1 MKEGGIN
8 MEWWMVFAFFIGGL
22 IVFLLAGFPVAFS
35 FLLMDVLGILVFMGV
50 PGLKNVT
57 LGIFSSLSIFTVTP
71 VPLFILMGELMFH
84 SHVADIALDIMD
96 RWLGRV
102 PGRLGV
108 LAAASGTIFAAT
120 SGSTMANTAMLGTIL
135 MPEMRKRGYSVAM
148 SVGPIIG
155 SGGLAMLI
163 PPSALAVILA
173 SISGI
178 SVGGLLMAG
187 VIPGVLLG
195 AIFAAYIILR
205 AWHDPSCAP
214 NYAVPPIP
222 LREKLILT
230 VKHLVPIGF
239 IIFAVIGVIILGL
252 ATPTEAAASGTIATF
267 VVTLIYRC
275 FNWKVLKAA
284 LKGSIEIWVMVF
296 MIIGASTTFS
306 MILAYTGATK
316 GLMGL
321 IQDLH
326 VHPILILIAMQVIV
340 GFLGCLMDGVSIMMI
355 CLPVF
360 MPISTALGF
369 DPIWFGV
376 LFLINI
382 EMGQLTPPFGML
394 LFVMKGVAPPDIT
407 MEQIIWAA
415 VPYMIFDIIVMAV
428 IMIWPPVALWLPR
441 LIGQ

>member
-1 MKEGGIN
+1 
-8 MEWWMVFAFFIGGL
+8 MEWWMVLTFFLGGL
-22 IVFLLAGFPVAFS
+22 IILLLARFPVAFA
-35 FLLMDVLGILVFMGV
+35 FLLMDLLGILVFMGSA
-50 PGLKNVT
+50 GLKNIT
-57 LGIFSSLSIFTVTP
+57 LGIFSSLSIFTITP
-71 VPLFILMGELMFH
+71 VPLFILMGELMYH

-108 LAAASGTIFAAT
+108 LAAVSGTIFAAT
-120 SGSTMANTAMLGTIL
+120 SGSTMANTAMLGTVL
-135 MPEMRKRGYSVAM
+135 LPEMRKRGYSAHM
-148 SVGPIIG
+148 SVGPILG

-173 SISGI
+173 SIGGI

-195 AIFAAYIILR
+195 AMFSTYIILM
-205 AWHDPSCAP
+205 AWLKPSCAP
-214 NYAVPPIP
+214 NYEVPPTP
-222 LREKLILT
+222 FREKLALT

-239 IIFAVIGVIILGL
+239 IIFAVIGVILLGV

-267 VVTLIYRC
+267 VVTLVYRS
-275 FNWKVLKAA
+275 FNWQVLKAS

-296 MIIGASTTFS
+296 MIIAGSSTFS
-306 MILAYTGATK
+306 MILAYTGASK
-316 GLMGL
+316 GLLGL
-321 IQDLH
+321 IENLS
-326 VHPILILIAMQVIV
+326 VHPILILIGMQLIV
-340 GFLGCLMDGVSIMMI
+340 GFMGCFMDGVSIMMI

-360 MPISTALGF
+360 MPISNALGF

-394 LFVMKGVAPPDIT
+394 LFVMKGVAPKDIT

-415 VPYMIFDIIVMAV
+415 VPYMIFDILVMAM
-428 IMIWPPVALWLPR
+428 IMVWPAIALWLPSMVK
-441 LIGQ
+441 L

>member
-1 MKEGGIN
+1 MVDGID
-8 MEWWMVFAFFIGGL
+8 VFFVGGL

-57 LGIFSSLSIFTVTP
+57 LGIFSSLSIFTITP

-108 LAAASGTIFAAT
+108 LAAVSGTIFAAT

-135 MPEMRKRGYSVAM
+135 LPEMRKRGYSVSM

-173 SISGI
+173 SIAGI

-205 AWHDPSCAP
+205 AWHQPFLRTELCGPSDPPSGKTDSYREAP
-214 NYAVPPIP
+214 GPDRLYH
-222 LREKLILT
+222 LRRDRG
-230 VKHLVPIGF
+230 HH
-239 IIFAVIGVIILGL
+239 
-252 ATPTEAAASGTIATF
+252 
-267 VVTLIYRC
+267 
-275 FNWKVLKAA
+275 
-284 LKGSIEIWVMVF
+284 
-296 MIIGASTTFS
+296 
-306 MILAYTGATK
+306 TGAGHTH
-316 GLMGL
+316 GSRRLAE
-321 IQDLH
+321 
-326 VHPILILIAMQVIV
+326 P
-340 GFLGCLMDGVSIMMI
+340 
-355 CLPVF
+355 LP
-360 MPISTALGF
+360 PSS
-369 DPIWFGV
+369 
-376 LFLINI
+376 
-382 EMGQLTPPFGML
+382 
-394 LFVMKGVAPPDIT
+394 
-407 MEQIIWAA
+407 
-415 VPYMIFDIIVMAV
+415 
-428 IMIWPPVALWLPR
+428 
-441 LIGQ
+441 